1 MESTGSNDA
10 ATESILTRGRGSPE
24 TNAGD
29 AMSRG
34 LSRICVNAL
43 EAAVDNDRCI
53 WRVLLSFVLHCAGE
67 TTTQE
72 TSRAGR

>member
-1 MESTGSNDA
+1 MQG
-10 ATESILTRGRGSPE
+10 TRYLG
-24 TNAGD
+24 
-29 AMSRG
+29 G